1 MILNIRLASN
11 ITCILN
17 IRLASNK
24 VAMAR
29 YGLILSQ
36 NEAYHFQKAFPIAPG
51 PPKSIYNSKIL
62 KKYSTNTQT
71 NPHMGGVIYFPA

>member
-1 MILNIRLASN
+1 MANLRRPTWDVRIWILGMWTVPYPKI
-11 ITCILN
+11 N

-51 PPKSIYNSKIL
+51 PPNQHKNHQTPSTIIYINSR
-62 KKYSTNTQT
+62 
-71 NPHMGGVIYFPA
+71 